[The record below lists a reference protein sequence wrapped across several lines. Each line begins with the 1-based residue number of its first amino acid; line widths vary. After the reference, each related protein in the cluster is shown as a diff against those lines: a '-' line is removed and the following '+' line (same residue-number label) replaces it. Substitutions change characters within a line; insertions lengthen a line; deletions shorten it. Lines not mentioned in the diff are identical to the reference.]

1 MTKRFRLLML
11 TTLIISGCSVTYEL
25 IISAVSSYLLGNS
38 TLQYSL
44 TIGLYMSALGLGS
57 YISKYFRKNLYN
69 TLIKIEL
76 GIGIIGG
83 LSSLILFLANLYIES
98 YSVVMFILTFL
109 IGGFAGAEIPI
120 LTRIIEEEQRDLKLT
135 LSSIFSFDYIG
146 GLIGSIVFPLLL
158 LPYLGYIGASF
169 LCGFLN
175 VGCGLLILFRY
186 KHKIR
191 AAVIYQAVAAVIAV
205 LMLTGIVLA
214 NNFSNMIEG
223 GLYRDQVI
231 YSKQTKYQKIVMTKH
246 KDDTRLFID
255 GNCQFSSADEYRY
268 HEALVHIP
276 MSKIKHPDRVLILGG
291 GDGLALREVLKYDVK
306 AVDLVDLDEEIVN
319 LSKTNPHITQINQDS
334 LLSEKLTLHHVDAY
348 EYLEANRTQY
358 DCIIVDLPDPN
369 SEVLNKLYSNVFYR
383 LCKNSL
389 SEDGLMVVQ
398 STSPFYAKKAFW
410 SIHKTI
416 KSEGLEV
423 KPYHLEVPAFG
434 DWGFNMASRRKLD
447 DHFTFTVETKFLS
460 EENVAALFMFGKD
473 EQTDD
478 VEINRLTRPV
488 LMHYYNDA
496 IKEWN

>member
-1 MTKRFRLLML
+1 ML

-44 TIGLYMSALGLGS
+44 TIGLYMSALGFGS
-57 YISKYFRKNLYN
+57 YLSRFFRKNLYN

-98 YSVVMFILTFL
+98 YSVVMFILIL
-109 IGGFAGAEIPI
+109 VIGGFAGAEIPI

-146 GLIGSIVFPLLL
+146 GLIGSIAFPLLL

-175 VGCGLLILFRY
+175 VGCAILILIKYRERI
-186 KHKIR
+186 KLSG
-191 AAVIYQAVAAVIAV
+191 VYQAAALLVALCMVWGMIW
-205 LMLTGIVLA
+205 A
-214 NNFSNMIEG
+214 NNLSAMIEG

-276 MSKIKHPDRVLILGG
+276 MSKIENPQSVLILGG
-291 GDGLALREVLKYDVK
+291 GDGLALREVLKYDVRE
-306 AVDLVDLDEEIVN
+306 VDLVDLDEEMVKV
-319 LSKTNPHITQINQDS
+319 SKTNPHIRQINQDS
-334 LLSEKLTLHHVDAY
+334 LQSDKLTVHHIDAY
-348 EYLEANRTQY
+348 EYLETNQKQY

-398 STSPFYAKKAFW
+398 STSPYYAKKAFW
-410 SIHKTI
+410 SINKTI
-416 KSEGLEV
+416 ASEGLEV

-447 DHFTFTVETKFLS
+447 DHFTFQVETKFLS

-473 EQTDD
+473 ERTDE
-478 VEINRLTRPV
+478 VEINQLTRPV